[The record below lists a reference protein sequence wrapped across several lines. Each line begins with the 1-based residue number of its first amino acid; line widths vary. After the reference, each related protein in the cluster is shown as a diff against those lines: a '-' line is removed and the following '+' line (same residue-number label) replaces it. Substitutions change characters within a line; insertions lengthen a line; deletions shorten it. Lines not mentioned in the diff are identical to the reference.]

1 MVAFSPL
8 RPGAWLMRRLK
19 LPGKLG
25 WCAAQSLVAVVLAV
39 MAAPWW
45 LTAAACIL
53 MLYVQLVLWVTLSHD
68 MALVAR
74 SMQQT
79 TQGDLTVHASLQG
92 HDEMAEMARSLDQ
105 MVYKLS
111 AMVADIRSNAA
122 LVATPARAWHMAT
135 TRWPTGLS
143 SRQPIW
149 RRRQPVWKSSRPP
162 SKTMPTL
169 P

>member
-45 LTAAACIL
+45 LTAVACVL
-53 MLYVQLVLWVTLSHD
+53 MLYVQLVLWLTLSHD

-122 LVATPARAWHMAT
+122 LVAHAGQSRAHGNRALADRT
-135 TRWPTGLS
+135 E
-143 SRQPIW
+143 
-149 RRRQPVWKSSRPP
+149 
-162 SKTMPTL
+162 
-169 P
+169 

>member
-25 WCAAQSLVAVVLAV
+25 WCAAQSLVTVVLAV

-79 TQGDLTVHASLQG
+79 TQGDLTAHASLQG

-122 LVATPARAWHMAT
+122 LVAHAGQSLAHGNRALADRT
-135 TRWPTGLS
+135 E
-143 SRQPIW
+143 
-149 RRRQPVWKSSRPP
+149 
-162 SKTMPTL
+162 
-169 P
+169 

>member
-45 LTAAACIL
+45 LTAVACVL
-53 MLYVQLVLWVTLSHD
+53 MLYVQLVLWLTLSHD

-79 TQGDLTVHASLQG
+79 TQGDLTVQASLQG
-92 HDEMAEMARSLDQ
+92 HDEMAESIL
-105 MVYKLS
+105 
-111 AMVADIRSNAA
+111 
-122 LVATPARAWHMAT
+122 
-135 TRWPTGLS
+135 RWPHFTKSRMLS
-143 SRQPIW
+143 IRDNDSRAGDALSLLVPC
-149 RRRQPVWKSSRPP
+149 V
-162 SKTMPTL
+162 
-169 P
+169 

>member
-45 LTAAACIL
+45 LTAVACIL
-53 MLYVQLVLWVTLSHD
+53 MLYVQLVLWLTLSHD

-79 TQGDLTVHASLQG
+79 TQGDLTAHASLQPIHPKRDG
-92 HDEMAEMARSLDQ
+92 H
-105 MVYKLS
+105 
-111 AMVADIRSNAA
+111 
-122 LVATPARAWHMAT
+122 RAPP
-135 TRWPTGLS
+135 RG
-143 SRQPIW
+143 
-149 RRRQPVWKSSRPP
+149 RRRRWRGRRTPRRARYA
-162 SKTMPTL
+162 
-169 P
+169 